1 MPDGFI
7 PSLSALVDSG
17 KRTLKQKLADLLSN
31 PTPYLQQTAGQ
42 VNEDAKSFNRT
53 SLAAALG
60 DPMAK
65 SKLQSSMLDT
75 AMNFAP
81 ALTVWHGSPHKF
93 SKFDMSKIGT
103 GEGAQAYGHGL
114 YMAQNKA
121 VADEYAG
128 KLSKPI
134 VSFPTGVDSSNVSN
148 LSPEA
153 ASVVKRMQEIAET
166 TQYGSKSEQAGKV
179 FFGAPERVQG
189 ELSGNAPRWSA
200 FDILDTGSLY
210 KSDIPDEAVARFL
223 DWDKPL
229 SQQAPEV
236 QKALSHDPRAT
247 DKFYANGGEYYR
259 ALMARKSQ
267 DAPLHMGANAAEE
280 WAWPMATDQ
289 LRSAGVPGIR
299 YLDGG
304 SRAAGQGSSNFVLF
318 DDQLPR
324 ILEINGAPTG
334 LQPWKPGEWK

>member
-31 PTPYLQQTAGQ
+31 PLPYLQQTAGQ

-65 SKLQSSMLDT
+65 HNLQSSMLDT

-81 ALTVWHGSPHKF
+81 AMTVWHGSPHRF
-93 SKFDMSKIGT
+93 NKFDMSKIGT

-114 YMAQNKA
+114 YFAGNRDIAQWYADKLAQGKFGSQTAKDGSVASRISKMFHDDGTVWTRGESGRSIND
-121 VADEYAG
+121 VADRFAQKKY
-128 KLSKPI
+128 
-134 VSFPTGVDSSNVSN
+134 VDDDGLVHYRFKDDSEWIGSDGGWD
-148 LSPEA
+148 
-153 ASVVKRMQEIAET
+153 IA
-166 TQYGSKSEQAGKV
+166 QAEQ
-179 FFGAPERVQG
+179 
-189 ELSGNAPRWSA
+189 NM
-200 FDILDTGSLY
+200 Y

-236 QKALSHDPRAT
+236 Q
-247 DKFYANGGEYYR
+247 R
-259 ALMARKSQ
+259 ALGR
-267 DAPLHMGANAAEE
+267 
-280 WAWPMATDQ
+280 
-289 LRSAGVPGIR
+289 AGVDTANHFGTGGGLISELKGMGGIADMPWMGQGEQFLSKAGIPGIR

-304 SRAAGQGSSNFVLF
+304 SRSAGQGSSNFVLF